1 MAATPRLSWNLRV
14 TPGDQELID
23 RAVSASGLTRTD
35 FVLQAAR
42 AAAQELLVEQTW
54 SAMEPEAFEAFCRQ
68 LDAWLTDT
76 TARPLATERVSA
88 DWVGR
93 EP

>member
-54 SAMEPEAFEAFCRQ
+54 SAMEPAAFEAFCRQ
-68 LDAWLTDT
+68 LDAPGIPNERLRRTM
-76 TARPLATERVSA
+76 AAPRPWQA
-88 DWVGR
+88 G
-93 EP
+93 

>member
-42 AAAQELLVEQTW
+42 AAAQELLVEQSW
-54 SAMEPEAFEAFCRQ
+54 SAMEPEAFETFCRQ
-68 LDAWLTDT
+68 LDAPATPNERLRRTM
-76 TARPLATERVSA
+76 AAPRPWQA
-88 DWVGR
+88 G
-93 EP
+93 

>member
-1 MAATPRLSWNLRV
+1 MAVTPRLSWNLRV

-42 AAAQELLVEQTW
+42 AAAQELLVEQAW
-54 SAMEPEAFEAFCRQ
+54 SAMAPEAYEVFRRQ
-68 LDAWLTDT
+68 LDAPANPNERLLRTMAT
-76 TARPLATERVSA
+76 PRPWQV
-88 DWVGR
+88 
-93 EP
+93 